1 METVRCINCGRKL
14 AEAAGYARLS
24 IKCSRCKTV
33 NAFSM
38 AESAQSAESHKPAC
52 RRASSP
58 EEHRHGGQ
66 RPYHHGAG
74 A

>member
-1 METVRCINCGRKL
+1 METVRCVNYGRKL

-38 AESAQSAESHKPAC
+38 AESAKSAESPPC
-52 RRASSP
+52 MP
-58 EEHRHGGQ
+58 
-66 RPYHHGAG
+66 
-74 A
+74 

>member
-1 METVRCINCGRKL
+1 MEELRCTNCGRKL
-14 AEAAGYARLS
+14 AETTGYVRLN

-38 AESAQSAESHKPAC
+38 AESAPSAQSHNQAC

-58 EEHRHGGQ
+58 EVSRHGGQ
-66 RPYHHGAG
+66 RP
-74 A
+74 

>member
-1 METVRCINCGRKL
+1 MEELRCNCCGRKL
-14 AEAAGYARLS
+14 AEFAGLVRIN

-66 RPYHHGAG
+66 RPNHHGAG